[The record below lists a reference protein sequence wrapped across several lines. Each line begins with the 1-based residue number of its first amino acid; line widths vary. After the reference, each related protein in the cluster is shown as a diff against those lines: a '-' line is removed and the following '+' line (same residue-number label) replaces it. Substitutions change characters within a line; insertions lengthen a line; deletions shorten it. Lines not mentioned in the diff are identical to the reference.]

1 MCTFKRNSDTSQKT
15 GFNRNFVKKK
25 CVHVYAIVCMHV
37 FIYTEINRGE
47 ILHANINING
57 GIFLPFKNF
66 INYLVVAVN
75 PGFINIFLLMIHLEL
90 EQLRMHPRWVF
101 TSGLVPIIAQLLP
114 LI

>member
-1 MCTFKRNSDTSQKT
+1 M
-15 GFNRNFVKKK
+15 NRV
-25 CVHVYAIVCMHV
+25 
-37 FIYTEINRGE
+37 E

-75 PGFINIFLLMIHLEL
+75 PCFMNIFLLMIHSEL
-90 EQLRMHPRWVF
+90 EQLRMHSRWVF
-101 TSGLVPIIAQLLP
+101 RSGLVPIVAWVLP